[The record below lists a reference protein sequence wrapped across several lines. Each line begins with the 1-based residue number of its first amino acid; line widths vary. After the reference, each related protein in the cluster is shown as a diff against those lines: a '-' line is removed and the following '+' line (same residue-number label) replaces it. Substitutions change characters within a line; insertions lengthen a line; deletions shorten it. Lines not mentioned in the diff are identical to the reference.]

1 MDARRPR
8 RARRHLDNRRGG
20 RQIEIGSHGIA
31 GNLAAAGQDAQRI
44 PVVGD
49 ALSNPIT
56 AASQAALDIAGAGHN
71 LDTTAGWL
79 AVVLALAVAATPI
92 LAVAMPWL
100 FLRLRFCRRKW
111 TVTTL
116 AATPS
121 RSPAAGAARIGEP
134 AAGQTGR
141 RQHRS
146 GRRLATR
153 GSRHHACAGRARV
166 AGRRNPAARGLA
178 SAQFND

>member
-56 AASQAALDIAGAGHN
+56 AASQAALDIAAPATTWTPRPAG
-71 LDTTAGWL
+71 
-79 AVVLALAVAATPI
+79 
-92 LAVAMPWL
+92 
-100 FLRLRFCRRKW
+100 LR
-111 TVTTL
+111 
-116 AATPS
+116 
-121 RSPAAGAARIGEP
+121 
-134 AAGQTGR
+134 
-141 RQHRS
+141 
-146 GRRLATR
+146 
-153 GSRHHACAGRARV
+153 
-166 AGRRNPAARGLA
+166 
-178 SAQFND
+178 